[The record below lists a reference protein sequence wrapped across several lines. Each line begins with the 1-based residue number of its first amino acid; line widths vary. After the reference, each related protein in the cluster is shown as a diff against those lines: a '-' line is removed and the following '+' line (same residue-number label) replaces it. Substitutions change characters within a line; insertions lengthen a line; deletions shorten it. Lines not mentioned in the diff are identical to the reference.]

1 VFKRRNKQTYWQ
13 WIVEFVYP
21 RKGWSRGMDYIGHRI
36 KRLPDTPHKIAMG
49 IACGVFVTF
58 TPFFGLHFLLAWIL
72 ALMFRGNILAAI
84 MATFVGNPITFPIIA
99 ATSYQL
105 GLRIMGM
112 GHEKTVWSKIHD
124 SFVDAF
130 NTLWAN
136 IRSIFGSEQ
145 SSWDGF
151 FEFAQDV
158 FLPYL
163 VGGIIPGLFVSG
175 LFYVFSKP
183 LIAGH
188 QKRRKLKL
196 QERHARKLREAV
208 EKKTL

>member
-1 VFKRRNKQTYWQ
+1 
-13 WIVEFVYP
+13 
-21 RKGWSRGMDYIGHRI
+21 MDYIGHRI

-58 TPFFGLHFLLAWIL
+58 TPLFGLHFLLAWIL
-72 ALMFRGNILAAI
+72 AAIFRGNIFAAI
-84 MATFVGNPITFPIIA
+84 LATFAGNPITFPVIA

-105 GLRIMGM
+105 GLWILGL
-112 GHEKTVWSKIHD
+112 GHEKTVWSKLRD
-124 SFVDAF
+124 SFDHAF
-130 NTLWAN
+130 STLWDN
-136 IRSIFGSEQ
+136 IKSVFGPEP

-151 FEFAQDV
+151 WEFTQEV

-163 VGGIIPGLFVSG
+163 VGGIIPGLITAG
-175 LFYVFSKP
+175 IFYAFSKP

-196 QERHARKLREAV
+196 AERRVRQKRKAA
-208 EKKTL
+208 KKESS